1 MQISVVTLLGAI
13 LALLAITFAGVLAGK
28 KVRGAGDFATGS
40 NMGTLLTAGSLVGTL
55 VGGAATIGTAQLA
68 FTYGFSAWWFTLGGG
83 LGLFVL
89 AAVFSDPRALPVSAP
104 CPRS

>member
-55 VGGAATIGTAQLA
+55 
-68 FTYGFSAWWFTLGGG
+68 
-83 LGLFVL
+83 
-89 AAVFSDPRALPVSAP
+89 
-104 CPRS
+104 